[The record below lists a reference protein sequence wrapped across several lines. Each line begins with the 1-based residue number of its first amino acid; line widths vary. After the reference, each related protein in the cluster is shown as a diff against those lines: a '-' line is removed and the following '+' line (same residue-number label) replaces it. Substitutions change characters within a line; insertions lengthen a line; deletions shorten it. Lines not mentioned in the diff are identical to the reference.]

1 MTVQDALDELN
12 APDGVTFN
20 YIKSSDV
27 LEVVIECE
35 EGDIAVYEETIDPT
49 YDRLCKMGFGE
60 VLRQ

>member
-20 YIKSSDV
+20 YMEKSDT

-35 EGDIAVYEETIDPT
+35 EGKIVVYEEMIDPT
-49 YDRLCKMGFGE
+49 YDRLCELGFSE